1 VEYLTLPR
9 ISLWQNQRR
18 TNDYK
23 FFDRRISES
32 FTMGGTSVFIHKYLG
47 PNTQV
52 TTLTVTSSQVS
63 ANVNITVNS
72 TANVSVGQYVFGN
85 NIQSNTK
92 VGAIANSTI
101 TLTKITANAIVAN
114 GSVYI
119 SNTND
124 PSKPVYTEDSPTNIQ
139 DLLLLENR
147 DRKYDPDIYDLR
159 GIYNVQDLDFD
170 LSQFGLF
177 LQNDTVFVT
186 FHLNDMVER
195 LGRKII
201 AGDVIEL
208 PHLKDFYSLEENV
221 QSALK
226 RFYVVKDAMRSAE
239 GYSATWWPHLWRVK
253 ATPLIDSQEY
263 KQILNQIVGD
273 TGNTTVGNLV
283 STADKFQQIN
293 DAVIAAAEQAV
304 PASGYDTTP
313 FWHPPYVNGD
323 RLQDPLPPGSSPT
336 SETGGYLVGDGI
348 PPNGYPVSSGTA
360 FPAAPTTGDFFLRL
374 DFKPN
379 RLFKYTGTRWSRVED
394 NVRTNLTPG
403 NGETLRDRFVNNNST
418 FTNSQGE
425 TEHNKQNLSNLLR
438 PDQDF

>member
-1 VEYLTLPR
+1 MCIYGVSSHKYTLEINTLPR
-9 ISLWQNQRR
+9 ISLWQDGKRD
-18 TNDYK
+18 NDYR
-23 FFDRRISES
+23 FIDQQIGES
-32 FTMGGTSVFIHKYLG
+32 FTLGGTSVFIHKFLG
-47 PNTQV
+47 ANTQV
-52 TTLTVTSSQVS
+52 TTVTTSSSQVS

-85 NIQSNTK
+85 SIQSNTK
-92 VGAIANSTI
+92 VGSVANSTI
-101 TLTKITANAIVAN
+101 TLTKITANAVPAN
-114 GSVYI
+114 STIYI

-124 PSKPVYTEDSPTNIQ
+124 PTQPQWSPTGNVNIQ

-147 DRKYDPDIYDLR
+147 DRKYDTSIYDLR

-186 FHLNDMVER
+186 FHLNNMVQT

-208 PHLKDFYSLEENV
+208 PHLKDFYSLDESV
-221 QSALK
+221 SSAIK

-263 KQILNQIVGD
+263 KQILNQLAD
-273 TGNTTVGNLV
+273 ETGNVTVGNIS
-283 STADKFQQIN
+283 STANTYQQIN

-304 PASGYDTTP
+304 PTSGYDTTP

-323 RLQDPLPPGSSPT
+323 RLQDPLPPDSSPT

-348 PPNGYPVSSGTA
+348 PPNGYPVSSGVA
-360 FPAAPTTGDFFLRL
+360 FPANPATGDFFFML
-374 DFKPN
+374 DLMPY
-379 RLFKYTGTRWSRVED
+379 RLF
-394 NVRTNLTPG
+394 
-403 NGETLRDRFVNNNST
+403 
-418 FTNSQGE
+418 
-425 TEHNKQNLSNLLR
+425 
-438 PDQDF
+438 

>member
-1 VEYLTLPR
+1 MPR
-9 ISLWQNQRR
+9 ISLWQDGRHS
-18 TNDYK
+18 NDYK
-23 FFDRRISES
+23 FIDRRISEM
-32 FTMGGTSVFIHKYLG
+32 FTAGGTSVLIHKYLG

-52 TTLTVTSSQVS
+52 TTLTTTSSQVS

-85 NIQSNTK
+85 SIQSNTK

-101 TLTKITANAIVAN
+101 TLTKITSNAIAAN
-114 GSVYI
+114 SKVYI
-119 SNTND
+119 SDIND
-124 PSKPVYTEDSPTNIQ
+124 PTKPVYTQDSPSNIQ

-186 FHLNDMVER
+186 FHLNEMVER

-208 PHLKDFYSLEENV
+208 PHLKDFYSLDESV
-221 QSALK
+221 SSALK

-239 GYSATWWPHLWRVK
+239 GYSATWWPHLWRIK

-273 TGNTTVGNLV
+273 TGNVTVGNIV
-283 STADKFQQIN
+283 STANTYQSIN
-293 DAVIAAAEQAV
+293 DAIISAAEQAV
-304 PASGYDTTP
+304 PQSGYDTTP
-313 FWHPPYVNGD
+313 YWHPPYVNGN
-323 RLQDPLPPGSSPT
+323 RLEPPLPPNSSPT
-336 SETGGYLVGDGI
+336 SHTGGYLVGDGI
-348 PPNGYPVSSGTA
+348 PPNGYPMSSGTA
-360 FPAAPTTGDFFLRL
+360 FPANPDDGDFFLRL
-374 DFKPN
+374 DFMPN
-379 RLFKYTGTRWSRVED
+379 RLFKYTGTRWMKVED
-394 NVRTNLTPG
+394 DVRTDLTPG
-403 NGETLRDRFVNNNST
+403 NGQTLRDTFVNNNTT

-425 TEHNKQNLSNLLR
+425 TEPNKQNLSKLLR
-438 PDQDF
+438 PDTDF